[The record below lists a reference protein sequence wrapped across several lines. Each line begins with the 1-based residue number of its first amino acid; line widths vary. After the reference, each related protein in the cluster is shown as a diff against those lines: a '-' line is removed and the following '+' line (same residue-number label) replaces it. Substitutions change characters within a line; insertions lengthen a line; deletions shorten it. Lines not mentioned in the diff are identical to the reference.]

1 MSLSSWTR
9 WGRPIFLCA
18 FAIQFDTVKQFGV
31 FGQLQPLRRSN
42 FKLLTTGP
50 ICHASRQCSALLRFQ
65 AKPISAGRHG
75 HEPTRGRP
83 ECF

>member
-1 MSLSSWTR
+1 MTLKMET
-9 WGRPIFLCA
+9 
-18 FAIQFDTVKQFGV
+18 T
-31 FGQLQPLRRSN
+31 RRSN

-75 HEPTRGRP
+75 SNATDVE
-83 ECF
+83 FLKLVIY